1 MVPNKQLSDV
11 IFCLI
16 KSKKYQ
22 QILNIVHLMFHET
35 KIKEFVLKTFINGI
49 I

>member
-1 MVPNKQLSDV
+1 MVPIKQLSDV

-22 QILNIVHLMFHET
+22 QILNILNLTHLMFHET
-35 KIKEFVLKTFINGI
+35 K
-49 I
+49 